1 MRRRSGP
8 GLELVDRRSGG
19 EDCTLAGGEQDAQC
33 LAFAAEAGLYQV
45 LGGQGLLRG
54 PDGVEHVGLASA
66 VGCTLGPADLD
77 DLLAG
82 LVEEGR
88 EAGAVAADAFQGP
101 ASATGDVLAGEVQQ
115 APVTAGIRR
124 GIGAVQDRADG
135 TDGRC
140 REGVSVGIDAND
152 AVDLFCQDGHV
163 VVLLAGRT
171 AVVGVGLDGVTAWRN
186 CDESRRKADKLLI
199 KPTGGPGRR
208 RCPADISE
216 ERQPLTGRQ
225 LRFESCRIIGLEPGS
240 NPSRAAEELSQL
252 CFSRSC
258 NGAAG
263 LRARYDGVPFVE
275 RMAWGWCRRV
285 RGVPSRTLMRDPATA
300 RSGATP
306 DTDVGGRSA

>member
-1 MRRRSGP
+1 MGDLGTALEFAQFGAEVVRCGDDQ
-8 GLELVDRRSGG
+8 GLELVDRRRGG
-19 EDCTLAGGEQDAQC
+19 EDCALAGGEKDSQC
-33 LAFAAEAGLYQV
+33 LAFAAESGLYEV
-45 LGGQGLLRG
+45 LGCQGLLRG

-66 VGCTLGPADLD
+66 AVGCPLGPADFD
-77 DLLAG
+77 DLFAG

-88 EAGAVAADAFQGP
+88 EAGAIAAGAFQGP
-101 ASATGDVLAGEVQQ
+101 AAAARDVLAGEVQQ
-115 APVTAGIRR
+115 APVTAGVRR
-124 GIGAVQDRADG
+124 GIGAGQDCPDG

-140 REGVSVGIDAND
+140 CEGVPVGIDADD
-152 AVDLFCQDGHV
+152 AVDLFCEYGHV

-171 AVVGVGLDGVTAWRN
+171 AVVGVGLGGVTAWRN

-208 RCPADISE
+208 RCPADISG

-225 LRFESCRIIGLEPGS
+225 LCFESCRIIGAEPGS

-263 LRARYDGVPFVE
+263 LRARYDCVPSVE
-275 RMAWGWCRRV
+275 RMTWGGVAGSVGCRR
-285 RGVPSRTLMRDPATA
+285 RR
-300 RSGATP
+300 
-306 DTDVGGRSA
+306 